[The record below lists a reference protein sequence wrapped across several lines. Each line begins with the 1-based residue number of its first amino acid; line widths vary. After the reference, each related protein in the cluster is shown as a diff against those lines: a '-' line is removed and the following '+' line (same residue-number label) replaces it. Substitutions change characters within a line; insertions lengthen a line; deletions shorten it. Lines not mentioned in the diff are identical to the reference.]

1 MRIENTVEVDAPVD
15 RVWALVNDIP
25 RVAPCMPG
33 AALTGVGDDDT
44 YEGTVAVK
52 LGPLRMSYK
61 GKVTV
66 ESVDEANHSARLAAS
81 GRDTKGA
88 GTARA
93 AVETRL
99 EPVDPT
105 RTRLH
110 VTSDVQLTGKVAS
123 FGRGGAIND
132 VASRLFGQF
141 AECLRATLE
150 AEPAAGAATAV
161 PGGGGTAAPADGGTT
176 TATDGSAAATPTP
189 ATTAAPTGAGGTAAE
204 TTPGVTEAGTT
215 PSTGTGATPSTGT
228 GATPWTGTGAAP
240 STGTE
245 AAPSTG
251 TGAAP
256 STGTGAAPSTGTGT
270 APSTGAAPAASTGS
284 GATPST
290 GAAPAP
296 TSGTGAAGDGTTTAG
311 AGGPAPAVPPSS
323 PRAPAPQPVE
333 ALDAGSLVGT
343 VIRGRIRALF
353 QAIAGFLRRLFGR
366 GSTG

>member
-1 MRIENTVEVDAPVD
+1 MRIENTVEVDAPLD

-61 GKVTV
+61 GKVVV
-66 ESVDEANHSARLAAS
+66 EAVDEANHSARLAAS

-99 EPVDPT
+99 EPVDDT

-132 VASRLFGQF
+132 VAARLFGQF
-141 AECLRATLE
+141 ADCLRATLE
-150 AEPAAGAATAV
+150 APPADAAADVGTAV
-161 PGGGGTAAPADGGTT
+161 PGGGGTAVPADGGTA
-176 TATDGSAAATPTP
+176 TAAEATAPAAAGTVAPGP
-189 ATTAAPTGAGGTAAE
+189 GTTAAPAGGGGTAAE
-204 TTPGVTEAGTT
+204 AMPSGTTESAGTT
-215 PSTGTGATPSTGT
+215 AQEPPSPGTTAQGTPS
-228 GATPWTGTGAAP
+228 P
-240 STGTE
+240 
-245 AAPSTG
+245 
-251 TGAAP
+251 
-256 STGTGAAPSTGTGT
+256 GT
-270 APSTGAAPAASTGS
+270 ADAGPA
-284 GATPST
+284 
-290 GAAPAP
+290 
-296 TSGTGAAGDGTTTAG
+296 SGTGAAGDGTTTAG
-311 AGGPAPAVPPSS
+311 AGATPASGAAAAPSAAVPAGS

-343 VIRGRIRALF
+343 VIKGRLRAMV
-353 QAIAGFLRRLFGR
+353 QAIAGFFRRLFGR
-366 GSTG
+366 GSTS